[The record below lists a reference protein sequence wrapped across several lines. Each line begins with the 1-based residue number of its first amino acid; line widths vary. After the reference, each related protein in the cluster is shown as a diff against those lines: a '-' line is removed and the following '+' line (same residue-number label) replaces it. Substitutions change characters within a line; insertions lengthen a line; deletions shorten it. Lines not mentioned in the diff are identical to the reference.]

1 MVVRLRG
8 SAVFRP
14 WVQSAEQT
22 QAILRRTMRE
32 SARYQQ
38 DVLRLFAQTQLRLAE
53 LWTEAQRSAASAM
66 LPGGNAG
73 SDRQITE
80 RSRREA
86 TTVRPSRP
94 RR

>member
-8 SAVFRP
+8 AGMFRP
-14 WVQSAEQT
+14 WVHSAEQT
-22 QAILRRTMRE
+22 QDMMRRMLAE

-38 DVLRLFAQTQLRLAE
+38 DMLRLFARTQLQLAE
-53 LWTEAQRSAASAM
+53 VWAEAQRSAAGAM
-66 LPGGNAG
+66 LASRGAENG
-73 SDRQITE
+73 DQTTE